1 MESVEDCEKER
12 ELLLAFLQSDSHRAY
27 VQDMLE
33 AQTDAENA
41 CFGSVPQTLGDVN
54 DREQKMGLRNFAMQ
68 NQSWFVDRLAAV
80 DSFIADAKQKDII
93 TP

>member
-12 ELLLAFLQSDSHRAY
+12 ELLSALLKSDSHRAF

-33 AQTDAENA
+33 AKTDAENA
-41 CFGSVPQTLGDVN
+41 CFGSVPQTVGDMN
-54 DREQKMGLRNFAMQ
+54 DREQKMGLRNFADQ
-68 NQSWFVDRLAAV
+68 TQSWFVDRLAAV
-80 DSFIADAKQKDII
+80 ESFLADAKQKDII